1 MVVTIPAIT
10 RLLVTPGQTSPSK
23 NHSFPQTPAAYT
35 SRPFLVRRASS
46 FVADLPSAFSL
57 RCSSCTSGPGFASG
71 FLQTPPRDDALALLL
86 AFGSAKTWQS
96 DFHRLSNAPCPAH
109 TFTVCRAPLVA
120 RRPPPWGWLAASSTP
135 ALSRMRIAVEV
146 QVGHHSQFA

>member
-71 FLQTPPRDDALALLL
+71 FLQTPPRDDALALGYRVILTFPL
-86 AFGSAKTWQS
+86 R
-96 DFHRLSNAPCPAH
+96 DFHP
-109 TFTVCRAPLVA
+109 
-120 RRPPPWGWLAASSTP
+120 LAA
-135 ALSRMRIAVEV
+135 AH
-146 QVGHHSQFA
+146 VGHTTSSPP